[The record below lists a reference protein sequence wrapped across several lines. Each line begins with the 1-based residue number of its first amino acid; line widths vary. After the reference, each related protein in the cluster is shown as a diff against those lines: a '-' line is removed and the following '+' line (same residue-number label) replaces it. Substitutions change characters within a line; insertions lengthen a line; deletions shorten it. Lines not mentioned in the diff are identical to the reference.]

1 MTGQDRI
8 RRRAVVRGVVQG
20 VGFRATTREQARAL
34 GVSGVARNLLDGTV
48 EVEAEGAGPDVEAL
62 LAWLH
67 TGPPWSRVEGVE
79 VSELPVTGDDAP
91 FGTG

>member
-1 MTGQDRI
+1 MKGQDRV
-8 RRRAVVRGVVQG
+8 RRRAVVHGVVQG
-20 VGFRATTREQARAL
+20 VGFRASTRERARAL

-48 EVEAEGAGPDVEAL
+48 EVEAEGAPHDVEAL

-67 TGPPWSRVEGVE
+67 TGPTWSRVERVE
-79 VSELPVTGDDAP
+79 VSELPVTGDMGS